1 VSDAVHVYW
10 RPGCPFCPILR
21 RGLEK
26 RGIAT
31 IEHDIWS
38 DEEAAEV
45 VRSFARGNETVPTVV
60 IGDVGF
66 VNPTA
71 GAIEQYLRDHAP
83 NLFLDT

>member
-1 VSDAVHVYW
+1 M
-10 RPGCPFCPILR
+10 LR

-38 DEEAAEV
+38 DSDAAEI

-71 GAIEQYLRDHAP
+71 SAVEQHLKNHAP
-83 NLFLDT
+83 HLL

>member
-1 VSDAVHVYW
+1 M
-10 RPGCPFCPILR
+10 LR

-38 DEEAAEV
+38 DADAAEV

-60 IGDVGF
+60 IGDIGF

-71 GAIEQYLRDHAP
+71 DAIEQHLKNHAP
-83 NLFLDT
+83 HLL

>member
-1 VSDAVHVYW
+1 M
-10 RPGCPFCPILR
+10 LR

-38 DEEAAEV
+38 DADAPEV
-45 VRSFARGNETVPTVV
+45 VRSFALGNETVLTAV

-66 VNPTA
+66 VNPSA
-71 GAIEQYLRDHAP
+71 SAVEQHLKNHAP
-83 NLFLDT
+83 HLL

>member
-1 VSDAVHVYW
+1 M
-10 RPGCPFCPILR
+10 LR

-38 DEEAAEV
+38 DADAAEV

-60 IGDVGF
+60 IGDAGF

-71 GAIEQYLRDHAP
+71 DAIEQHLKTHAP
-83 NLFLDT
+83 HLL

>member
-1 VSDAVHVYW
+1 M
-10 RPGCPFCPILR
+10 LR

-38 DEEAAEV
+38 DADAAEV

-71 GAIEQYLRDHAP
+71 DAIEEHLKNHAP
-83 NLFLDT
+83 HLL

>member
-1 VSDAVHVYW
+1 M
-10 RPGCPFCPILR
+10 LR

-38 DEEAAEV
+38 YADAAEV

-71 GAIEQYLRDHAP
+71 SAVEQHLKNHAP
-83 NLFLDT
+83 HLL

>member
-1 VSDAVHVYW
+1 M
-10 RPGCPFCPILR
+10 LR

-38 DEEAAEV
+38 DADAAEV
-45 VRSFARGNETVPTVV
+45 VRNFARGNETVPTVV
-60 IGDVGF
+60 IGDAGF

-71 GAIEQYLRDHAP
+71 DAIEQHLKTHAP
-83 NLFLDT
+83 HLL

>member
-1 VSDAVHVYW
+1 M
-10 RPGCPFCPILR
+10 LR

-31 IEHDIWS
+31 IEHDIWA
-38 DEEAAEV
+38 DADAAEL

-71 GAIEQYLRDHAP
+71 SAIEEHLKNHAP
-83 NLFLDT
+83 HLL

>member
-1 VSDAVHVYW
+1 M
-10 RPGCPFCPILR
+10 LR

-38 DEEAAEV
+38 DADAAEV
-45 VRSFARGNETVPTVV
+45 VRIFARGNETVPTVV

-71 GAIEQYLRDHAP
+71 SAVEQHLKNHAP
-83 NLFLDT
+83 HLL

>member
-1 VSDAVHVYW
+1 M
-10 RPGCPFCPILR
+10 LR

-38 DEEAAEV
+38 DADAAEV

-71 GAIEQYLRDHAP
+71 SAVEQHLKNYAP
-83 NLFLDT
+83 HLL

>member
-1 VSDAVHVYW
+1 M
-10 RPGCPFCPILR
+10 LR

-38 DEEAAEV
+38 DADAAEL

-71 GAIEQYLRDHAP
+71 SAIEEHLKDHAP
-83 NLFLDT
+83 HRL

>member
-1 VSDAVHVYW
+1 M
-10 RPGCPFCPILR
+10 LR

-38 DEEAAEV
+38 DAEAADV
-45 VRSFARGNETVPTVV
+45 LRSFARGNETVPTVV

-71 GAIEQYLRDHAP
+71 GAIEQHLKNHAP
-83 NLFLDT
+83 HLL

>member
-1 VSDAVHVYW
+1 M
-10 RPGCPFCPILR
+10 LR

-38 DEEAAEV
+38 DEDAAEV

-71 GAIEQYLRDHAP
+71 SAIEQYLRDHAP
-83 NLFLDT
+83 NLSR

>member
-1 VSDAVHVYW
+1 M
-10 RPGCPFCPILR
+10 LR

-38 DEEAAEV
+38 DADAAEV
-45 VRSFARGNETVPTVV
+45 VRNFARGNETVPTVV

-66 VNPTA
+66 VIPTA
-71 GAIEQYLRDHAP
+71 DAIEQHLKTHAP
-83 NLFLDT
+83 HLL

>member
-1 VSDAVHVYW
+1 M
-10 RPGCPFCPILR
+10 LR

-38 DEEAAEV
+38 DADAAEV

-60 IGDVGF
+60 SGDVGF

-71 GAIEQYLRDHAP
+71 SAVEQHLKNHAP
-83 NLFLDT
+83 HLL

>member
-1 VSDAVHVYW
+1 M
-10 RPGCPFCPILR
+10 LR

-38 DEEAAEV
+38 DADAAEV

-71 GAIEQYLRDHAP
+71 SAVEQHLKNHAP
-83 NLFLDT
+83 HLSLIHI